1 MCFGEHHGSLSV
13 CEFKKFPALHETR
26 VGAKESVGGGEY
38 LGQIVE
44 HADPLC
50 RHTHVRIL
58 SLSADKTTCMFI
70 NSRDRGL

>member
-1 MCFGEHHGSLSV
+1 MVHCLRVSLRGSLPYMRQEWERKSGR
-13 CEFKKFPALHETR
+13 ER
-26 VGAKESVGGGEY
+26 VGGGGEY

-50 RHTHVRIL
+50 RHTHVRVL

-70 NSRDRGL
+70 DSRDRGL